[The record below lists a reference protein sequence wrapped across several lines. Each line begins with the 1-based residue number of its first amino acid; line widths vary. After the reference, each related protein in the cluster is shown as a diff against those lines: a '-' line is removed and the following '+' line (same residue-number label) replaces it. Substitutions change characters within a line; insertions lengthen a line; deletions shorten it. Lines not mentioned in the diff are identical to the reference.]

1 MFQYCLIRLLLFFP
15 TLFGVTVVIF
25 FLLRIVPGDFAEVLA
40 NLDAGPTALAI
51 EEEIQ
56 QTRRELGLDK
66 PILRQYLDW
75 LRQLGQGDLGYS
87 YWEQRPVVVMVL
99 ERFPRTF
106 ELALLTL
113 VLVSLCAVPLG
124 VVSAAHQNTWIDYL
138 GRLLSITGLSV
149 PIFLS
154 GILILYVLTLYP
166 QWMPPLEFR
175 AFFDAP
181 LQNLS
186 QIIWPALAQAFYMSA
201 PIVRLTRSQLLDVIR
216 EDYVRTARAKGLP
229 ERTVLYRHALRNAL
243 LPVVTLIGWW
253 GGRLL
258 GGTVIMEAIFGIPGL
273 GLSLIEAVRNRD
285 YPTVQLIVLIMALL
299 FLLLN
304 LLIDLL
310 YAWLDPRIRYR

>member
-1 MFQYCLIRLLLFFP
+1 MFQYSLIRLLLFFP

-40 NLDAGPTALAI
+40 NLDAGPTASAI

-56 QTRRELGLDK
+56 QIRRELGLDK

-75 LRQLGQGDLGYS
+75 LRQLGRGDLGYS
-87 YWEQRPVVVMVL
+87 YWEQRPVAVMVL

-113 VLVSLCAVPLG
+113 ALVTLCAVPLG
-124 VVSAAHQNTWIDYL
+124 VASAAYQNTWIDYL
-138 GRLLSITGLSV
+138 VRLLSITGLSL

-154 GILILYVLTLYP
+154 GTLILYVLTLYP
-166 QWMPPLEFR
+166 QWMPPLDFR

-229 ERTVLYRHALRNAL
+229 ERAVLYRHALRNAL

>member
-1 MFQYCLIRLLLFFP
+1 MFQYSLIRLLLFFP

-40 NLDAGPTALAI
+40 NMDAGPTASAI

-75 LRQLGQGDLGYS
+75 LRQLGRGDLGYS
-87 YWEQRPVVVMVL
+87 YWEQRPVAVMVL

-113 VLVSLCAVPLG
+113 ALVTLCAVPLG
-124 VVSAAHQNTWIDYL
+124 VASAAHQNTWIDYL
-138 GRLLSITGLSV
+138 VRLLSITGLSL

-154 GILILYVLTLYP
+154 GIMILYVLTLYP
-166 QWMPPLEFR
+166 RWMPPLEFR

-229 ERTVLYRHALRNAL
+229 ERAVLYRHALRNAL

-273 GLSLIEAVRNRD
+273 GMSLIEAVRNRD

>member
-1 MFQYCLIRLLLFFP
+1 MFQYSLKRLLLFFP
-15 TLFGVTVVIF
+15 TLFGVTVFIF
-25 FLLRIVPGDFAEVLA
+25 FLLRIVPGDFAVVLA
-40 NLDAGPTALAI
+40 NLDAGPTASAI

-56 QTRRELGLDK
+56 QTRRDLGLDK
-66 PILRQYLDW
+66 PILQQYLEW
-75 LRQLGQGDLGYS
+75 LRQMGRGELGYS
-87 YWEQRPVVVMVL
+87 YWEKRPVLVMVL

-106 ELALLTL
+106 ELALLTMTL
-113 VLVSLCAVPLG
+113 VILCAVPLG
-124 VVSAAHQNTWIDYL
+124 VASAAHQNTWIDYL
-138 GRLLSITGLSV
+138 VRVLSITGLSL

-166 QWMPPLEFR
+166 RWLPPLEIR
-175 AFFDAP
+175 AFFDDP
-181 LQNLS
+181 LQNLH
-186 QIIWPALAQAFYMSA
+186 QFIWPALVLAFYMSA
-201 PIVRLTRSQLLDVIR
+201 PIVRLTRSQLLDVLR
-216 EDYVRTARAKGLP
+216 EDYVRTARSKGLP

-273 GLSLIEAVRNRD
+273 GMSLIEAVRNRD
-285 YPTVQLIVLIMALL
+285 YPTVQLLVLIMALL

-304 LLIDLL
+304 LLIDLF